1 MAIHDKEGE
10 GKGVDCP
17 IEGCV
22 TVSSNTSD
30 LRSHMRAAHR
40 AEDQHQEGEGVAS
53 SQLDFVALLSSVGE
67 EVITA
72 ELGAEEGL
80 LQLVQVE
87 SENVEV
93 VDVGEWTAL
102 QGEPDANLISA
113 GLVTLDT
120 NAISPGTG
128 SVGGD
133 GADGLV
139 RKRRASSQSGR
150 GGKAA
155 KSSCSRES
163 TINLQD
169 LE

>member
-1 MAIHDKEGE
+1 M
-10 GKGVDCP
+10 
-17 IEGCV
+17 
-22 TVSSNTSD
+22 
-30 LRSHMRAAHR
+30 
-40 AEDQHQEGEGVAS
+40 
-53 SQLDFVALLSSVGE
+53 GE

-93 VDVGEWTAL
+93 VNVGEWTAL

-113 GLVTLDT
+113 GLVTLDAD
-120 NAISPGTG
+120 AISSSPG
-128 SVGGD
+128 SGG
-133 GADGLV
+133 GASDGLG
-139 RKRRASSQSGR
+139 RKRRASSQAGR

-155 KSSCSRES
+155 KGACSQES

>member
-1 MAIHDKEGE
+1 
-10 GKGVDCP
+10 
-17 IEGCV
+17 
-22 TVSSNTSD
+22 
-30 LRSHMRAAHR
+30 MRVAHHGT
-40 AEDQHQEGEGVAS
+40 EDQHQEVEGVAS
-53 SQLDFVALLSSVGE
+53 AQLDFVALLSSVGE

-120 NAISPGTG
+120 NAISPG
-128 SVGGD
+128 GGGTD
-133 GADGLV
+133 G
-139 RKRRASSQSGR
+139 RKRRASSQTER

-155 KSSCSRES
+155 KSACSQES